1 MVDGSS
7 QREDQEAAGLEV
19 APGVVLTLPVAA
31 LVPQAEAAMEVTV
44 TTTMIAAMTE
54 AVVVVAPVRRVGL
67 EEMVEETAVTV
78 ARMARRPPKP
88 VVVGPGTSP
97 EDGTNPKTRLR

>member
-1 MVDGSS
+1 MVDGFS
-7 QREDQEAAGLEV
+7 QREDQEAAGLEG

-44 TTTMIAAMTE
+44 TTTTIVAMTE
-54 AVVVVAPVRRVGL
+54 AVVVVAPVRRAGLVG
-67 EEMVEETAVTV
+67 MVEETTVTV

-88 VVVGPGTSP
+88 LVVGPGISP
-97 EDGTNPKTRLR
+97 EDGINPRRD